1 LQSTNF
7 DGLGFPDLYFF
18 QPKSYF
24 LKGNQLEIQY
34 LNLCD
39 EVEEDFENIV
49 KSQKSKVEIE
59 ALVTIQQRIRE
70 LSSKFKFQ

>member
-1 LQSTNF
+1 
-7 DGLGFPDLYFF
+7 
-18 QPKSYF
+18 
-24 LKGNQLEIQY
+24 
-34 LNLCD
+34 LCD

-70 LSSKFKFQ
+70 LSQSFKVSK